1 MSLYNSPAMANAL
14 SVAGSNS
21 KYKEPNARPAGFLG
35 GLWHGII
42 APLAFL
48 ISLFAQGASIYETN
62 NNGRWY
68 EFGFVVGIGVCAGG
82 TDASTN
88 TGASNP
94 IPHVG

>member
-1 MSLYNSPAMANAL
+1 MANAL

-21 KYKEPNARPAGFLG
+21 KYKEPNAQPAGFWG

-48 ISLFAQGASIYETN
+48 ISLFAEGISIYETN
-62 NNGRWY
+62 NNGHWY

-94 IPHVG
+94 IPHVR